1 MSQEVDM
8 STMTH
13 SVLRFPE
20 SRHSY
25 AVTAATVVLFW
36 AAAATAVVA
45 VHLTLD
51 PVSQWGAV
59 AVKAGTIVI
68 GGWMYVRLTARR
80 CTIDHALLVG
90 LVWLLLD
97 IGVEIVTSR
106 HLGKGWFDL
115 IGTPRR
121 PAFRDLLLLTWIAA
135 PALFATCPS
144 QDETNL

>member
-8 STMTH
+8 STMTR
-13 SVLRFPE
+13 SVVRFPE

-25 AVTAATVVLFW
+25 AVTTATVVICW
-36 AAAATAVVA
+36 ALAATAVVA

-51 PVSQWGAV
+51 PVSQWAAV
-59 AVKAGTIVI
+59 AVKTITIVI
-68 GGWMYVRLTARR
+68 GGWIYVRLTARH
-80 CTIDHALLVG
+80 CTMDHALLVG

-97 IGVEIVTSR
+97 IGAEIVTSR

-115 IGTPRR
+115 IGTPRQ
-121 PAFRDLLLLTWIAA
+121 PALRDLLLLTWIAA

-144 QDETNL
+144 KDETYL

>member
-1 MSQEVDM
+1 M

-36 AAAATAVVA
+36 AVAATAVVA

-51 PVSQWGAV
+51 PVSQWAAV
-59 AVKAGTIVI
+59 VVKAATIVI
-68 GGWMYVRLTARR
+68 AGWLYVALTARR

-90 LVWLLLD
+90 IAWLLLD
-97 IGVEIVTSR
+97 IGAEIVLSR

-115 IGTPRR
+115 IGTPRQ
-121 PAFRDLLLLTWIAA
+121 PALRDLLLLTWVVA
-135 PALFATCPS
+135 PALFATGPS
-144 QDETNL
+144 KDETYA